1 MQRERRPTLAAR
13 GSANQCQGTNFVWVA
28 KRKLLSHHSPI
39 GNADYADRGV
49 FKLVKQLTGRA
60 ASKKLLGKLLRMID
74 ADQTG
79 NVSLDEFVRV
89 LSMPA
94 PGGAPMP
101 PERAQKIFHKTDRD
115 GVSSILHP

>member
-1 MQRERRPTLAAR
+1 MPTKDELIAAFR
-13 GSANQCQGTNFVWVA
+13 TFDLNG
-28 KRKLLSHHSPI
+28 
-39 GNADYADRGV
+39 DGV
-49 FKLVKQLTGRA
+49 
-60 ASKKLLGKLLRMID
+60 I
-74 ADQTG
+74 
-79 NVSLDEFVRV
+79 SLDEFVRV